1 MADLSTEL
9 PGLQVKID
17 RIVYVQDT
25 GNLPI
30 DAPHA
35 FIYFITIINLSNT
48 TVTLKGRRW
57 VIREQA
63 GSQKVIE
70 GAGIVGKEPNLRPGE
85 KFSYNSYHSSD
96 CNSSAE
102 GSFHG
107 IDEHGIPIFVR
118 IPRFDMN
125 IPNTLPESS
134 DPSE

>member
-1 MADLSTEL
+1 MADSSIEL

-25 GNLPI
+25 GNLPV

-63 GSQKVIE
+63 GSHKVIE

-85 KFSYNSYHSSD
+85 KFSYNSYHFSD

-107 IDEHGIPIFVR
+107 IDEQGVPIFVR
-118 IPRFDMN
+118 IPRFNMN

-134 DPSE
+134 ESSE

>member
-9 PGLQVKID
+9 TGLRVKID
-17 RIVYVQDT
+17 RIVYVHDPDK
-25 GNLPI
+25 LPTN
-30 DAPHA
+30 APHA

-48 TVTLKGRRW
+48 RVILKGRRW
-57 VIREQA
+57 VICDED

-70 GAGIVGKEPNLRPGE
+70 GQGIVGKEPNLNPGE
-85 KFSYNSYHSSD
+85 KFSYNSYHMSH

-107 IDEHGIPIFVR
+107 IDDNGKPIYVR

-125 IPNTLPESS
+125 IPNTLPDTGE
-134 DPSE
+134 PTE